1 MFYPIKLIDRK
12 RDLNS
17 ASVPYTLAFALHCTG
32 RQAALTN
39 AGLRVRGLSRCL
51 LLTLFRHGAVYEA
64 RTRDN
69 LLGRQVLYQ
78 LS

>member
-1 MFYPIKLIDRK
+1 MFYPIKLIDRN

-39 AGLRVRGLSRCL
+39 TGLRVRGLSRCL
-51 LLTLFRHGAVYEA
+51 LLTPFRRGDSKNGTGAG
-64 RTRDN
+64 TSIPGN
-69 LLGRQVLYQ
+69 L
-78 LS
+78 SP